1 MNRTRF
7 IQGLNSNIELSD
19 KERRRA
25 IRNSINKRPWKLNC
39 TIAMEEFAEL
49 TQQVSKQIR
58 GYGDRIGLLEE
69 MADAYICLSLL
80 ESIFNISPED
90 MQKAID
96 VKWTEKEKIVNRT
109 TKINVLA
116 YASRPEM
123 DINYF
128 GDIVEYQG
136 KRYFVSLSEEVVEFR
151 GIVKEEKIYEQ

>member
-1 MNRTRF
+1 MDLFSAYFVCVYYRLQANWMRWKKNLEKSRRMNRSKF

-58 GYGDRIGLLEE
+58 GYGDRIGLIEE
-69 MADAYICLSLL
+69 MADAYICLKLL

-96 VKWTEKEKIVNRT
+96 VK
-109 TKINVLA
+109 
-116 YASRPEM
+116 M
-123 DINYF
+123 DR
-128 GDIVEYQG
+128 ER
-136 KRYFVSLSEEVVEFR
+136 KR
-151 GIVKEEKIYEQ
+151 

>member
-1 MNRTRF
+1 MALFSAYFVCVYYRLQANWMRWKKNLERSRRLNRSKF

-58 GYGDRIGLLEE
+58 GYGDRIGLIEE
-69 MADAYICLSLL
+69 MADAYICLKLL

-96 VKWTEKEKIVNRT
+96 VK
-109 TKINVLA
+109 
-116 YASRPEM
+116 M
-123 DINYF
+123 DR
-128 GDIVEYQG
+128 ER
-136 KRYFVSLSEEVVEFR
+136 KR
-151 GIVKEEKIYEQ
+151 